1 MKYKS
6 TAFSGAG
13 PHRSA
18 VLVAGLAVFGAL
30 SACSQ
35 LPTYSRPEVSLPANW
50 AAANATPTTN
60 GTQATD
66 LSWQAFVQDI
76 QLRRLVQAALE
87 NNRDLRVAVL
97 QIEQA
102 RAQHQVR
109 SADAW
114 PTVQAGVSGNRV
126 TTGKNEPIE
135 STYKAGLLVTSWELD
150 LFGRIAS
157 LKEAAQAQFLSTQE
171 ARKAVQVSLVAAVAN
186 GWFHLQAS
194 DAQLR
199 LAKDTWHTRQ
209 DSLRL
214 TRLRFDNGAASAVEL
229 RTAESLEAT
238 ARAAVSQQ
246 TRQRL
251 QDINALTLLVGQPL
265 NRPLDVDVSVHTLG
279 PDSALALAGVPVGMP
294 SQVLLLR
301 PDVLSA
307 EQQLVA
313 ANAQIGAARAAFFPQ
328 ISLTTSLGSA
338 SSELSGLFK
347 SGSWGW
353 TLAPQALLPIFD
365 AGRNQA
371 NLDAAKVGSDIALAR
386 YEKAIQTAFKEVN
399 DALVGVATLEGQ
411 LKAQEDLVR
420 SETERLRLTELR
432 RQQGVASQ
440 LEYLDAQR
448 SLFSAQQAV
457 LQARLAQA
465 LGQVALYQALGGGWQ
480 PVASSQ

>member
-1 MKYKS
+1 MKNKLQFPPS
-6 TAFSGAG
+6 FRVGLRA
-13 PHRSA
+13 PA
-18 VLVAGLAVFGAL
+18 VLAVLGVL

-35 LPTYSRPEVSLPANW
+35 LPTYTRPEVALPASW
-50 AAANATPTTN
+50 ATENPSPVANGSQAA
-60 GTQATD
+60 D
-66 LSWQAFVQDI
+66 LSWQGFVQDA
-76 QLRRLVQAALE
+76 QLRRLVQAALD

-102 RAQHQVR
+102 RAQYQVR

-114 PTVQAGVSGNRV
+114 PTVQAGLAGSRA

-135 STYKAGLLVTSWELD
+135 STYRAGLLVTSWELD

-157 LKEAAQAQFLSTQE
+157 LKEAAQAQFLATQE

-186 GWFHLQAS
+186 GWFNLQAS
-194 DAQLR
+194 EAQLK
-199 LAKDTWHTRQ
+199 LAQDTWRTRQ

-238 ARAAVSQQ
+238 ARAAVAQQ
-246 TRQRL
+246 ARQRQ
-251 QDINALTLLVGQPL
+251 QDINALTLLVGQAP
-265 NRPLDVDVSVHTLG
+265 NRSLDVSGAVTTLG
-279 PDSALALAGVPVGMP
+279 PDAAQALAGVPVGLP
-294 SQVLLLR
+294 SQVLLRR
-301 PDVLSA
+301 PDVLNA
-307 EQQLVA
+307 EQQLVSS
-313 ANAQIGAARAAFFPQ
+313 NAQIGAARAAFFPQ

-371 NLDAAKVGSDIALAR
+371 NLDAAKVGRDIALAR

-399 DALVGVATLEGQ
+399 DALVGVATLDGQ

-432 RQQGVASQ
+432 TQQGVASQ

-465 LGQVALYQALGGGWQ
+465 QGQVALYQALGGGWQ
-480 PVASSQ
+480 SASGRQ